1 MFGTEIESAYSGAS
15 YSGDSGMFRAPTMST
30 PVVAS
35 HDDVDAVRKESARQE
50 AIRQIAMEQDHDLM
64 AKETD
69 MTRADMTRADMPEF
83 AFPRSA
89 VALPVVPND
98 IHVDTDHRIKN
109 LERAMS
115 QKLAQDAQGSSV
127 GIFERYASKR
137 RDVAKLIIMALTVLL
152 ALSAHH
158 AISDLLRT
166 YINNNDVSRNRE
178 TALRFGY
185 PIAVFGLLWSLKVFN
200 K

>member
-15 YSGDSGMFRAPTMST
+15 YSGESGMFTPPTMST
-30 PVVAS
+30 PIVAS
-35 HDDVDAVRKESARQE
+35 HEDVEAVRKESARQE
-50 AIRQIAMEQDHDLM
+50 AIRKIAMEQEDDLM
-64 AKETD
+64 AREPD
-69 MTRADMTRADMPEF
+69 VPEF
-83 AFPRSA
+83 AYPRKA

-98 IHVDTDHRIKN
+98 IHVDTDQRIKT

-115 QKLAQDAQGSSV
+115 QKLLAQDAHGGSSV

-158 AISDLLRT
+158 AISDLIRT

-178 TALRFGY
+178 TLLRFGY
-185 PIAVFGLLWSLKVFN
+185 PLAVFCLLWSLKVFN